1 MDKEMSLVEHLAE
14 LRKRLII
21 VAVAFLL
28 SLFLGFVTA
37 KPALH
42 FISNYTLPEHVEWN
56 VFSYTDGFL
65 IYFKCALLVA
75 VLITLPVFLY
85 EVWAFIRP
93 GLTQEEARVT
103 FFYVPWSFI
112 LFLIGVAFSFFIL
125 FPMIVQFMG
134 AINKSIGVTETYG
147 ISQYF
152 TFLFNIVFP
161 VSLVFEL
168 PVVVLFLTRLR
179 ILNPQ
184 KLKKMRK
191 VSYFLL
197 VIIGVSITPPD
208 FVADLLITVPLI
220 LLFEFSIFLSNL
232 TYKKLQ
238 RRKEEYAGREER
250 YSAGSSG

>member
-1 MDKEMSLVEHLAE
+1 MPMNKEMSLVEHLTE

-21 VAVAFLL
+21 VAVAFVV
-28 SLFLGFVTA
+28 SLFLGFVTV
-37 KPALH
+37 KPVFH
-42 FISNYTLPEHVEWN
+42 FISSYILPEHVGWN

-103 FFYVPWSFI
+103 FFYIPWSFI

-125 FPMIVQFMG
+125 FPMIAQFMG

-147 ISQYF
+147 ISQY
-152 TFLFNIVFP
+152 FNIVFP

-168 PVVVLFLTRLR
+168 PVVVLFLTRLN

-197 VIIGVSITPPD
+197 VIIGVSITPPN
-208 FVADLLITVPLI
+208 FVADLLIIVPLI

-232 TYKKLQ
+232 TYKKLR
-238 RRKEEYAGREER
+238 RRKEENAGREER

>member
-1 MDKEMSLVEHLAE
+1 MWVGM
-14 LRKRLII
+14 
-21 VAVAFLL
+21 FL
-28 SLFLGFVTA
+28 
-37 KPALH
+37 
-42 FISNYTLPEHVEWN
+42 

-103 FFYVPWSFI
+103 FFYIPWSFI

-125 FPMIVQFMG
+125 FPMIAQFMG

-147 ISQYF
+147 ISQY
-152 TFLFNIVFP
+152 FNIVFP

-168 PVVVLFLTRLR
+168 PVVVLFLTRLN

-184 KLKKMRK
+184 KLKKCVK
-191 VSYFLL
+191 YP
-197 VIIGVSITPPD
+197 I
-208 FVADLLITVPLI
+208 
-220 LLFEFSIFLSNL
+220 FSS
-232 TYKKLQ
+232 
-238 RRKEEYAGREER
+238 
-250 YSAGSSG
+250 